1 MGASSLESVSQIRKG
16 VGEMIN
22 YTYTYGSEV
31 AVFEEDVNPVCI
43 DWLYYYA
50 PAESTLLDL
59 FKVVAMNS
67 KYVVLH
73 EQTTGVY
80 WGYKNSDYTRPILVK
95 LKEFKKTAV
104 RLV

>member
-1 MGASSLESVSQIRKG
+1 
-16 VGEMIN
+16 MIN

-50 PAESTLLDL
+50 PDGSTVLDV
-59 FKVVAMNS
+59 FKVAAMND

-73 EQTTGVY
+73 KQTTGVY
-80 WGYKNSDYTRPILVK
+80 WGYNNSDYSRPILVQ